1 MLLAIVAMPI
11 RCLPMLLLLALPLS
25 AGPPAPPPLVWV
37 FNGIPGDDPHKA
49 FYEKNLAGL
58 KGALRDRHGVPEAD
72 IRIFY
77 GPEDSGY
84 AGICTR
90 ERLLEQCKLISAHT
104 RQPGARPVW
113 LVLMGHANNYP
124 GGAMF
129 NLAGPDVS
137 AKELGAALAEA
148 NPATPMTVWVT
159 TTCGGPFLK
168 ALAKPGRM
176 VCSASSPQD
185 AENETEFPHAFVAA
199 LADDA
204 TDADRDG
211 LVSVTELFVATNARV
226 LQTYEQGGFI
236 VKEHAQLDG
245 DGDGR
250 GTSRPAAIDAEPRSR
265 QGCARASGSLQ

>member
-1 MLLAIVAMPI
+1 MPI
-11 RCLPMLLLLALPLS
+11 RCLPMLLLLALPLP
-25 AGPPAPPPLVWV
+25 AGTPAPPPLVWV
-37 FNGIPGDDPHKA
+37 FNGIPGDDPHKV
-49 FYEKNLAGL
+49 FYEKNLAAL
-58 KGALRDRHGVPEAD
+58 KTALRNRHGVPEAD

-77 GPEDSGY
+77 GPQESGY

-90 ERLLEQCKLISAHT
+90 ERLFEQCKLITAHT
-104 RQPGARPVW
+104 RQPAARPVW
-113 LVLMGHANNYP
+113 LILMGHANNYP

-148 NPATPMTVWVT
+148 NPATPLTVWIT

-168 ALAKPGRM
+168 ALAKPGRI

-204 TDADRDG
+204 TDANRDG

-226 LQTYEQGGFI
+226 LKTYEQGGFI

-250 GTSRPAAIDAEPRSR
+250 GTSRPAAIDAEPAAR
-265 QGCARASGSLQ
+265 QGLPGASGTFQ